1 MWVLEEIRIKK
12 KNLKN
17 LVRELSSVKEELLR
31 LISFLD
37 ANHIFNLVV
46 SSNEKSILKCR
57 HIQQKKLR
65 NLIPGYKLEKSL
77 DS

>member
-31 LISFLD
+31 VISFLD
-37 ANHIFNLVV
+37 ANHVFNLVV

>member
-31 LISFLD
+31 LMSFLD
-37 ANHIFNLVV
+37 ANHVFNLVV

>member
-37 ANHIFNLVV
+37 ANHVFNLVV
-46 SSNEKSILKCR
+46 SSNEKPILKWR